1 MFTSISEPSVEV
13 KSQHEAEWTNNKCQ
27 EPMPPCFSRQYHPTV
42 VQSCGPPDHI
52 MAMGDKRIRASNQ
65 YALSETISE
74 NKIICVRPVIIQSV
88 ASSTQNY
95 GSFGEV

>member
-13 KSQHEAEWTNNKCQ
+13 KSQHEVEWTNNKCQ
-27 EPMPPCFSRQYHPTV
+27 EPMPLRFSRQYHPTV
-42 VQSCGPPDHI
+42 VQSHGPPDHI
-52 MAMGDKRIRASNQ
+52 MATGDKRIRASNQ

-88 ASSTQNY
+88 ASSSQNY
-95 GSFGEV
+95 GPFGEV